1 MNTGQSHRDPVMLVG
16 LGATRAAWSAELRA
30 YIRNHLTGMT
40 AETVLDRRQLRRPG
54 GRPLDVLIVD
64 DVTRIFHPADIA
76 EVEAAGTVVFGL
88 FDTEAGMG
96 RRYLEDLGVSRLLET
111 STPVADLAARVAEIG
126 PTNAVAAA
134 GPTGES
140 RDHARPAGSRG
151 VLSVWTS
158 VSGGAGLSELVL
170 AAAELSSKRGATLLV
185 EANPISA
192 VLAARLGRDHYYG
205 LGWTLARVGQGHPG
219 LPKGLTPAWSEEAR
233 RKIGFDVICQTVAP
247 GGPPSANP
255 GQLGTLIGQAL
266 AGYDTVMV
274 EVGPTVGP
282 SPAGG
287 ADRFAA
293 GRAMLVRADRVVVLA
308 GPDPESAARLA
319 EWAAAAAEWG
329 ISAPKAVAV
338 FARLAGR
345 FEGTHL
351 KGVVENSTGE
361 RFTSVHLL
369 PEDPAVAK
377 ARWNG
382 DMVRRGR
389 WHNGVARLVDELSQ
403 TPASAPVPPATAARR
418 PSLAREVGLR

>member
-1 MNTGQSHRDPVMLVG
+1 
-16 LGATRAAWSAELRA
+16 
-30 YIRNHLTGMT
+30 MT
-40 AETVLDRRQLRRPG
+40 AETVLDRGQLRRPG

-96 RRYLEDLGVSRLLET
+96 RRYLEDLGVSRLLEA
-111 STPVADLAARVAEIG
+111 STPVADLAAQVAEIG
-126 PTNAVAAA
+126 PINALIA
-134 GPTGES
+134 PEPIGET
-140 RDHARPAGSRG
+140 RDHPRRRRPGG
-151 VLSVWTS
+151 MLSVWTS

-170 AAAELSSKRGATLLV
+170 AAAELSSQRGATLLV

-205 LGWTLARVGQGHPG
+205 LGWTLGRVGQGHRG
-219 LPKGLTPAWSEEAR
+219 LPKGLTPAWSDEAR

-247 GGPPSANP
+247 GGPPPPNP
-255 GQLGTLIGQAL
+255 GQLAAL
-266 AGYDTVMV
+266 VDEVLTGYDTVMV
-274 EVGPTVGP
+274 EVGPTLGP
-282 SPAGG
+282 NPAGG

-293 GRAMLVRADRVVVLA
+293 GRVMLARADRAVVLA

-329 ISAPKAVAV
+329 LSAAVSAV
-338 FARLAGR
+338 FARVAGR
-345 FEGTHL
+345 FEGSHL
-351 KGVVENSTGE
+351 RGLLEQSTGE
-361 RFTSVHLL
+361 RFTAVHLL
-369 PEDPAVAK
+369 PEDTAVAK

-403 TPASAPVPPATAARR
+403 PPAPATIGPAASPRS
-418 PSLAREVGLR
+418 PSLASEVGLR

>member
-1 MNTGQSHRDPVMLVG
+1 
-16 LGATRAAWSAELRA
+16 
-30 YIRNHLTGMT
+30 MT

-96 RRYLEDLGVSRLLET
+96 RRYLEELGVSRLLET
-111 STPVADLAARVAEIG
+111 STPVADLAAQVAEIG
-126 PTNAVAAA
+126 PINAVAAA

-140 RDHARPAGSRG
+140 SEHAFAQGPRG

-170 AAAELSSKRGATLLV
+170 AAAELSSQRGATLLV

-192 VLAARLGRDHYYG
+192 VMAARLGRDHYYG
-205 LGWTLARVGQGHPG
+205 LSWTLARVGQGHPG
-219 LPKGLTPAWSEEAR
+219 LPKGLTPAWSDEAR

-255 GQLGTLIGQAL
+255 SQLGTLIDEAL

-274 EVGPTVGP
+274 EVGPTL
-282 SPAGG
+282 SPNLTGG

-293 GRAMLVRADRVVVLA
+293 GRAMLARADRVVVLA

-329 ISAPKAVAV
+329 ISAPTAAV

-345 FEGTHL
+345 FEGSHL
-351 KGVVENSTGE
+351 KGLVEQSAGE
-361 RFTSVHLL
+361 RFASVHLL
-369 PEDPAVAK
+369 PEDSAVAK

-389 WHNGVARLVDELSQ
+389 WHNGVASLVDELSQ
-403 TPASAPVPPATAARR
+403 TPAPATVSPATSPRR
-418 PSLAREVGLR
+418 PSLASEVGLR